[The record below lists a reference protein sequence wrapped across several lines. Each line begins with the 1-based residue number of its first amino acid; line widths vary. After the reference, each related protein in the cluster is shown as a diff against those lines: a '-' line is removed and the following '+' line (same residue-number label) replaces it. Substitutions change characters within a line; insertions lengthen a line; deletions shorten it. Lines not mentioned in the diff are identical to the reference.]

1 MSRAK
6 RLFDSAS
13 ADGVSSRNAWLSA
26 DYGPPPFPSGIR
38 ATTLNSASLD
48 SSLLLSSPP
57 GEISPSLWTC
67 PICLGIPRVPAQ
79 ISKCGHIGCMSC
91 LLRHLQVSGV
101 TRNEWELRTMVCC
114 PYCRVEFAEDNL
126 KIYSTWQPLS
136 KAVIGLVKAR
146 CSLGASSSA
155 VTCSWSG
162 PITNLLHHETYEC
175 PARQIVCPNLF
186 CKYTDSESKVK
197 QHFGTCSYLQ
207 VRCVE
212 CCLPFRW
219 VSRDKHD
226 CKQALKDALRGKSSI
241 VIKTQNITY
250 VT

>member
-1 MSRAK
+1 VAIG
-6 RLFDSAS
+6 RLWFAS
-13 ADGVSSRNAWLSA
+13 FSYRYSSYYSQLSVAGLLTFTFYSTWRNQSKPLDLS
-26 DYGPPPFPSGIR
+26 DLF
-38 ATTLNSASLD
+38 
-48 SSLLLSSPP
+48 
-57 GEISPSLWTC
+57 C
-67 PICLGIPRVPAQ
+67 IPRVPAQ

-101 TRNEWELRTMVCC
+101 TRNEWEQRTMVCC
-114 PYCRVEFAEDNL
+114 PYCRVDFAEDNL

-146 CSLGASSSA
+146 CSLGSSSTA

-226 CKQALKDALRGKSSI
+226 CKQALKDAPRGKSSI
-241 VIKTQNITY
+241 IKI
-250 VT
+250 